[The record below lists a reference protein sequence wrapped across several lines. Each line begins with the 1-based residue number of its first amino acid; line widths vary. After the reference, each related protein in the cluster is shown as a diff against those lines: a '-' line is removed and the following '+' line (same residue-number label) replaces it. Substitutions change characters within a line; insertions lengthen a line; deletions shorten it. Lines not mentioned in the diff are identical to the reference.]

1 MVNHLKIQTH
11 AGKRKRTVLDLIKS
25 IIVQYAKDHPK
36 LSQQELANHF
46 TTLWNVDVK
55 RRTVGQILS
64 NSSQYENG
72 NEVMQPRKRQR
83 VAHYAHMESV
93 MCT

>member
-1 MVNHLKIQTH
+1 METH
-11 AGKRKRTVLDLIKS
+11 AGKRKRTVLDHDKKCM
-25 IIVQYAKDHPK
+25 IVQYAKDHPK

-72 NEVMQPRKRQR
+72 DEVMQPRKRQL
-83 VAHYAHMESV
+83 VAQNKLLN
-93 MCT
+93 